1 LRVHRFH
8 QHTRLGRRREDAF
21 PFFAAAGNLQR
32 ITPPELGF
40 RIVTPAAEMKEGARI
55 QYSLSLF
62 GIRFQWLT
70 EITRWDPPHEFVDVQ
85 LRGPYRQWIH
95 THTFREDG
103 DGTLMDDVVDYA
115 LPLQPAGE
123 IIAPLVALQVRRI
136 FAYRTRA
143 IARLL

>member
-1 LRVHRFH
+1 MRVHRF
-8 QHTRLGRRREDAF
+8 QQQTRLARGPGDAF

-40 RIVTPAAEMKEGARI
+40 RIQTPGVEMREGARI

-70 EITRWDPPHEFVDVQ
+70 EITRWDPPYEFVDVQ

-103 DGTLMDDVVDYA
+103 SGTLMEDVVDYA
-115 LPLQPAGE
+115 LPFQPLGE
-123 IIAPLVALQVRRI
+123 IAAPLVALQVRRI

-143 IARLL
+143 IARLV